1 MTVDVDKLLC
11 DSVAKLEA
19 FTRQRRE
26 LDLHRYLLIDIM
38 MRKIEMATLE
48 GRNTVAQELGNPQ
61 NDGGEPQRPCSF
73 NAGRDPQ
80 GGRAEHSQVLMAEM
94 ASERDSMQVSD
105 ARALGENAPSVTRS
119 EAADTFHGALGV
131 TDRDSLQGD
140 DIVLD
145 GDSMAANS
153 STDSASLT
161 ADEGIHSDL
170 DDVVNA
176 FGDSL
181 ADGGPE
187 PGANTSSNDVPG
199 NIDLVSQNSAE
210 ALESLQYKDM
220 TTFKVKQECS
230 TPRNRQE
237 CEGHVRQ
244 CLIDDSRAEQSPAF
258 RAPEPA
264 ASGTDTWQMTAGK
277 PPKIEDMSHFDS
289 GGSPSLE
296 TLPTSSRES
305 REGAHLREVSEE
317 STPRC
322 HSNSDG
328 DRPRT
333 SQVGAN
339 GSPRNLPES
348 VDSASENSSA
358 TLERSGHDETCPLE
372 HTSEGTLPDDG
383 DHESENAQEAA
394 QTATALPQ
402 RSVCRFI
409 DLLPR
414 LKRPRSEQDLAAMNA
429 GKRPRCSSESA
440 LSSKGSSNS
449 ERDLSA
455 SGPSASSES
464 IGINFEVVEEAEP
477 QLAQGGDADVSS
489 DASKAED
496 APASDLF
503 DLTVLKNVIVNVSEL
518 PIPSNL
524 LELPDQEPK

>member
-220 TTFKVKQECS
+220 TTFK
-230 TPRNRQE
+230 
-237 CEGHVRQ
+237 
-244 CLIDDSRAEQSPAF
+244 
-258 RAPEPA
+258 
-264 ASGTDTWQMTAGK
+264 
-277 PPKIEDMSHFDS
+277 
-289 GGSPSLE
+289 
-296 TLPTSSRES
+296 
-305 REGAHLREVSEE
+305 
-317 STPRC
+317 
-322 HSNSDG
+322 
-328 DRPRT
+328 
-333 SQVGAN
+333 
-339 GSPRNLPES
+339 
-348 VDSASENSSA
+348 
-358 TLERSGHDETCPLE
+358 
-372 HTSEGTLPDDG
+372 
-383 DHESENAQEAA
+383 
-394 QTATALPQ
+394 
-402 RSVCRFI
+402 
-409 DLLPR
+409 
-414 LKRPRSEQDLAAMNA
+414 
-429 GKRPRCSSESA
+429 
-440 LSSKGSSNS
+440 GSSNS